1 VISYIFYSC
10 IRRVPNER
18 APWPALGSERRFF
31 GHSDYLTFMYAPI
44 NYFNIHSCTEAA
56 LASQTTITNPH
67 KRMDRGKIQY
77 QLDLPTRRYLFL
89 YPLHVTQQSELSFHE
104 IIERLEPRPN
114 CNQ

>member
-1 VISYIFYSC
+1 MTCDILHILLVHTE
-10 IRRVPNER
+10 PNER

-67 KRMDRGKIQY
+67 ERMDRGKVYSISSIY
-77 QLDLPTRRYLFL
+77 FRYFI
-89 YPLHVTQQSELSFHE
+89 F
-104 IIERLEPRPN
+104 PRT
-114 CNQ
+114 